1 MDVLLDG
8 IVQAF
13 WLIIRGDSEIG
24 RVAVLSLLVSGA
36 ATISGVAV
44 GVPIGSALAWS
55 RFRGRRVIISLVNTG
70 MALPPVVVGLVV
82 ALLLWRSG
90 PLGSL
95 HLLYTPWAM
104 VVAQFILSLP
114 LVVGISLAAMQQIDP
129 RMHLQLAALGASR
142 IQAFW
147 VLVRETRA
155 GLLAAVMAG
164 FGAAVSEVGA
174 SMIVGGNI
182 RGETRVLTT
191 AVVMETSKGD
201 FPLAI
206 AFGILLMALVYLA
219 ILSLT
224 LLQQRTRSS

>member
-44 GVPIGSALAWS
+44 GVPVASALAWS
-55 RFRGRRVIISLVNTG
+55 RFRGRRAIISLVNTG
-70 MALPPVVVGLVV
+70 MALPPVVVGLVL

-155 GLLAAVMAG
+155 ALLAAVMAG

-191 AVVMETSKGD
+191 AVVMETGKGD

-206 AFGILLMALVYLA
+206 AFGILLMTLVYLA